1 MVDFIVMLFAAIA
14 AGLTAIQTAYAGLTF
29 VSAIACVG
37 FVVFVVIAIALF
49 IKRRNAG
56 RKNIT
61 E

>member
-37 FVVFVVIAIALF
+37 FIVFVVIAIALF
-49 IKRRNAG
+49 IKRRKINERG
-56 RKNIT
+56 
-61 E
+61 